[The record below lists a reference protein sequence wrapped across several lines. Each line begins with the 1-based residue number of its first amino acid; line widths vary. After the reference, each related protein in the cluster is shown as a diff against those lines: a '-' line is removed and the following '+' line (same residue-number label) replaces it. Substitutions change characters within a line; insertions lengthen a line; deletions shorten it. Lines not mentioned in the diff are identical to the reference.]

1 MTVKYDNEIDAL
13 LNAAEQYHQCLARP
27 KDKHLMRALAYRSNH
42 AKPRLL
48 LSPHCGVYVRRTY
61 WKGLSRRD
69 QVLHVARAIAQLHP
83 KWIFDSYT
91 AAAIRGWNV
100 SYELLDKLNILA
112 PYQIQTKTI
121 ISRSAKHPAFET
133 VDGLRVSTVPQTLH
147 HCLRAEDLRISLPIA
162 DSALRETG
170 KSKGELIELVKA
182 DPTIVR
188 SRDFQRTIDVLTLAD
203 SRSESGGESIAR
215 ATMIM
220 LGFAVPDLQVECR
233 DPMNP
238 SKVIR
243 VDFYWV
249 LDDGTII
256 IGELD
261 GRQKYIDPTM
271 TKGKDLIEVL
281 TDERLRESRLSVL
294 GARIVRFSYSDVL
307 DTVYFAR
314 LLERYG
320 VPRNTSGPFVSRT
333 MILPPIRAGSDDVPP
348 LECYADLIASYERDA
363 PR

>member
-13 LNAAEQYHQCLARP
+13 LNAAEQHHQCLARP

-147 HCLRAEDLRISLPIA
+147 HCLRAEDLRILSPSPIPRCA
-162 DSALRETG
+162 
-170 KSKGELIELVKA
+170 K
-182 DPTIVR
+182 P
-188 SRDFQRTIDVLTLAD
+188 
-203 SRSESGGESIAR
+203 
-215 ATMIM
+215 
-220 LGFAVPDLQVECR
+220 
-233 DPMNP
+233 
-238 SKVIR
+238 
-243 VDFYWV
+243 
-249 LDDGTII
+249 
-256 IGELD
+256 
-261 GRQKYIDPTM
+261 
-271 TKGKDLIEVL
+271 
-281 TDERLRESRLSVL
+281 ESR
-294 GARIVRFSYSDVL
+294 
-307 DTVYFAR
+307 
-314 LLERYG
+314 
-320 VPRNTSGPFVSRT
+320 
-333 MILPPIRAGSDDVPP
+333 RASS
-348 LECYADLIASYERDA
+348 LN
-363 PR
+363 